1 MWVLASQGLDYRTT
15 KEKKKPKTIAS
26 LKDYLSATDKELDLK
41 PEVNPKVPK
50 NHEGDELVYNG
61 PFGEEHADLLVMLLK
76 SCSSEVMVK
85 LQEMVRNL
93 TKEAGVSKSSKNGK
107 FSRKWYPKQTSFGYR
122 IFINCSNLRKIH
134 SYQTGLPLSADCFQ
148 FLGRKLR
155 NLLPPTLPDICGMN
169 ETSLP
174 GKILLQKPLVF
185 KNSLAIHSQ

>member
-1 MWVLASQGLDYRTT
+1 MYQEPTLPAAKHGNPNCNTRTRT
-15 KEKKKPKTIAS
+15 MG
-26 LKDYLSATDKELDLK
+26 
-41 PEVNPKVPK
+41 K
-50 NHEGDELVYNG
+50 N
-61 PFGEEHADLLVMLLK
+61 
-76 SCSSEVMVK
+76 
-85 LQEMVRNL
+85 
-93 TKEAGVSKSSKNGK
+93 
-107 FSRKWYPKQTSFGYR
+107 SRKIMMANDDNLLSPLKLYWEIFQEVVSETNKFR
-122 IFINCSNLRKIH
+122 IQNFHKLFQFKKSH